1 MDFFPVQK
9 GFNRSG
15 NIQRKNRCV
24 LKKEIK
30 LIPATIKTQWEAAIF
45 FFYLSR
51 IFAHLFQFC
60 GMTKPTKKL
69 FLLDAYAL
77 IYRAHFAFTKT
88 PRINSKGHNTS
99 VPFGF
104 TNTLLEVL
112 QKQKPTHIAIAFDS
126 PGKTF
131 RDEIFAEYKA
141 TRQEMPEDIRYG
153 IPKVK
158 EIIRGFQIPILEKE
172 GFEADDIIGTIS
184 RQACTRD
191 FEVFMMTPDK
201 DFGQLVTDCVFLYKP
216 AYMGNAVD
224 VLGPKEVCEKWDI
237 ENVNQVIDVLGLQGD
252 SSDNI
257 PGVPGIGPKTAAILL
272 KTYGSVENIVAHT
285 AELKGK
291 QKELFTQFGQQ
302 ALLSKKLATI
312 ITDVPIEFNEDSLV
326 YRGPDKD
333 FLKPIFDDLEFKA
346 IAARAFGD
354 PVPVSARPAQA
365 AQLSM
370 FGGEDIITSEIESER
385 QTLASSEVQYQVI
398 EGLSQCEALVQK
410 LKEQSLISIYALL
423 SEGTPVDAEF
433 RAIAFSYREKEA
445 YCVPLKTEEST
456 AILKSLKTVFEDPE
470 ITKAGHNLKAAVL
483 LLRKHGIDV
492 KGQLFDSMLAHYLI
506 EPEASHDL
514 PILATQYLGY
524 SILPDDHSDL
534 REKLCERADI
544 SLQLRKKMCL
554 ELESRRHMKLM
565 NETEMPLLA
574 VLANMEFEG
583 VKVDVNVLGKLS
595 EELKTETDVIQREI
609 YQMAGTEFNIGSP
622 KQLGEVLFDRMKL
635 GEKPKK
641 TKSGQYATG
650 EDILLALSSKHEI
663 ARKILDYRVYEKLRS
678 TYVDALP
685 RMISKTDGRIH
696 TDYRQAVAATGR
708 LSSNNPNLQNIP
720 IRTAKGRQIRKA
732 FVPRSEEFLFMSA
745 DYSQIELRIAAS
757 FAKDQ
762 TMIEA
767 FRNKRDIHTTTA
779 AKVFRVPLES
789 VTADMRRKA
798 KEVNFGILYGSTA
811 FGLSQNL
818 GISRGEAS
826 EIIQA
831 YFTEFPAIKRY
842 MDDSINNARDKE
854 FVETILGRRRY
865 LRDINSRNITTR
877 GFAERNAINAPIQG
891 TAADII
897 KIAMVNIHR
906 WFQKNRLKSKMI
918 MQVHD
923 ELVFDVH
930 RDEVDAVKE
939 NVCFLMKHAVNIE
952 VPMEVEVGVAN
963 NWLDAH

>member
-1 MDFFPVQK
+1 M
-9 GFNRSG
+9 S
-15 NIQRKNRCV
+15 
-24 LKKEIK
+24 
-30 LIPATIKTQWEAAIF
+30 
-45 FFYLSR
+45 
-51 IFAHLFQFC
+51 
-60 GMTKPTKKL
+60 KPEKKL

-88 PRINSKGHNTS
+88 PRINSKGQNTS

-112 QKQKPTHIAIAFDS
+112 QKQKPTHIGIAFDS

-131 RDEIFAEYKA
+131 RDEIFPEYKA
-141 TRQEMPEDIRYG
+141 TRQEMPEDIRFG

-158 EIIRGFQIPILEKE
+158 EIIRGFNIPILEKE
-172 GFEADDIIGTIS
+172 GYEADDIIGTIS
-184 RQACTRD
+184 RQACTQG
-191 FEVFMMTPDK
+191 FEVYMMTPDK
-201 DFGQLVTDCVFLYKP
+201 DFGQLVNECVFLYKP

-237 ENVNQVIDVLGLQGD
+237 DNVNQVIDILGLQGD
-252 SSDNI
+252 TSDNI
-257 PGVPGIGPKTAAILL
+257 PGVPGIGPKTAAALL

-285 AELKGK
+285 AELKGR
-291 QKELFTQFGQQ
+291 QKELFIQFGEQ

-312 ITDVPIEFNEDSLV
+312 ITDAPVEFSEEALEYS
-326 YRGPDKD
+326 GPDKD
-333 FLKPIFDDLEFKA
+333 LLKPIFDEMEFKA
-346 IAARAFGD
+346 IAARAFGEVL
-354 PVPVSARPAQA
+354 PLSSRGTQVS
-365 AQLSM
+365 QLSM
-370 FGGEDIITSEIESER
+370 FESTAAGSDEDVVK
-385 QTLASSEVQYQVI
+385 QTLQISEVQYQVVEDLAGC
-398 EGLSQCEALVQK
+398 EGLAQRLNEQSQFAVVALVDNVLTAEAD
-410 LKEQSLISIYALL
+410 LK
-423 SEGTPVDAEF
+423 G
-433 RAIAFSYREKEA
+433 IAFSYREHEG
-445 YCVPLKTEEST
+445 YFVPLGGQNGKALVETLRS
-456 AILKSLKTVFEDPE
+456 VFENSSV
-470 ITKAGHNLKAAVL
+470 KSGHNLKALVL
-483 LLRKHGIDV
+483 VLKKFGIEV

-514 PILATQYLGY
+514 PILAQQYLGY
-524 SILPDDHSDL
+524 DLLPEDHHDL
-534 REKLCERADI
+534 RVRMCERADVCF
-544 SLQLRKKMCL
+544 QLRKKL
-554 ELESRRHMKLM
+554 NTELESRRHMKLM
-565 NETEMPLLA
+565 SETEMPLLK
-574 VLANMEFEG
+574 VLAEMEYEG
-583 VKVDVNVLGKLS
+583 VRVDVSVLAKLS
-595 EELKTETDVIQREI
+595 EELRSETEIIQREI
-609 YQMAGTEFNIGSP
+609 YEMAGTEFNIGSP
-622 KQLGEVLFDRMKL
+622 KQLGEILFDRMKL

-650 EDILLALSSKHEI
+650 EDILVALGTKHEI

-685 RMISKTDGRIH
+685 KMISRIDARIH

-757 FAKDQ
+757 FANDV
-762 TMIEA
+762 TMIDA
-767 FRNKRDIHTTTA
+767 FRSKRDIHTTTA
-779 AKVFRVPLES
+779 AKVFRVPIEE

-818 GISRGEAS
+818 GISRSEAAD
-826 EIIQA
+826 IITA
-831 YFTEFPAIKRY
+831 YFNEFPAIKRY

-897 KIAMVNIHR
+897 KIAMVNIQA
-906 WFQKNRLKSKMI
+906 WLKKNKMKTKMI

-930 RDEVDAVKE
+930 RDEVEKVKE
-939 NVCFLMKHAVNIE
+939 NVIHLMKHAVALE
-952 VPMEVEVGVAN
+952 VPMEVEVGVAD

>member
-1 MDFFPVQK
+1 M
-9 GFNRSG
+9 S
-15 NIQRKNRCV
+15 
-24 LKKEIK
+24 
-30 LIPATIKTQWEAAIF
+30 
-45 FFYLSR
+45 
-51 IFAHLFQFC
+51 
-60 GMTKPTKKL
+60 KPSKKL

-99 VPFGF
+99 VAFGF

-131 RDEIFAEYKA
+131 RDDLFAEYKA

-172 GFEADDIIGTIS
+172 GYEADDIIGTIS

-191 FEVFMMTPDK
+191 FEVYMMTPDK

-224 VLGPKEVCEKWDI
+224 ILGPKEVCEKWDI
-237 ENVNQVIDVLGLQGD
+237 ENVSQVVDVLGLQGD
-252 SSDNI
+252 TSDNI
-257 PGVPGIGPKTAAILL
+257 PGVPGVGPKTAAALL
-272 KTYGSVENIVAHT
+272 KAYGSVENIVAHAT
-285 AELKGK
+285 ELKGK
-291 QKELFTQFGQQ
+291 QKELFTQFGEQ

-312 ITDVPIEFNEDSLV
+312 ITDVPIEFNEDFLV

-333 FLKPIFDDLEFKA
+333 LLKPIFDELEFKA
-346 IAARAFGD
+346 IAARAFGE
-354 PVPVSARPAQA
+354 VTATVARTPQA

-370 FGGEDIITSEIESER
+370 FGGAPPEEAVDAPLETKGLMS
-385 QTLASSEVQYQVI
+385 AEVQYALVDAVSKAQ
-398 EGLSQCEALVQK
+398 ALVQN
-410 LKEQSLISIYALL
+410 LQEQPVIAIHALISEQNPI
-423 SEGTPVDAEF
+423 DAEF
-433 RAIAFSYREKEA
+433 MAIAFSYREKEG
-445 YCVPLKTEEST
+445 YFIPLKGAEGPE
-456 AILKSLKTVFEDPE
+456 ILKALKPVLENPLVAKT
-470 ITKAGHNLKAAVL
+470 GHNLKATVL
-483 LLRKHGIDV
+483 VLRKSGIEM

-514 PILATQYLGY
+514 QILATQYLGY
-524 SILPDDHSDL
+524 GILPDDHADL

-544 SLQLRKKMCL
+544 SFQLRKLMNM
-554 ELESRRHMKLM
+554 ELESRRHVKLM
-565 NETEMPLLA
+565 NETEMPLLT

-583 VKVDVNVLGKLS
+583 VRIDVDALAKLS
-595 EELKTETDVIQREI
+595 EELKSETEVIQREI
-609 YQMAGTEFNIGSP
+609 YEMAGAEFNIGSP
-622 KQLGEVLFDRMKL
+622 KQLGEILFEKMRL

-650 EDILLALSSKHEI
+650 EDILIALSSKHDI

-685 RMISKTDGRIH
+685 RMISRTDGRIH

-720 IRTAKGRQIRKA
+720 IRTARGRQIRKA
-732 FVPRSEEFLFMSA
+732 FVPRSEEYLFMSA

-757 FAKDQ
+757 FARDE
-762 TMIEA
+762 TMIDA

-779 AKVFRVPLES
+779 AKVFKVPLES
-789 VTADMRRKA
+789 VTPDMRRKA

-826 EIIQA
+826 EIIQS

-842 MDDSINNARDKE
+842 MDDSINNAREKE

-906 WFQKNRLKSKMI
+906 WLQKNQMKTKMI

-930 RDEVDAVKE
+930 RDEEEIVKE
-939 NVCFLMKHAVNIE
+939 NIAFLMKHAVHLE
-952 VPMEVEVGVAN
+952 VPMEVEVGVAD

>member
-1 MDFFPVQK
+1 MEAGYLADFSNFVP
-9 GFNRSG
+9 
-15 NIQRKNRCV
+15 
-24 LKKEIK
+24 
-30 LIPATIKTQWEAAIF
+30 
-45 FFYLSR
+45 
-51 IFAHLFQFC
+51 
-60 GMTKPTKKL
+60 MTKPDKKL

-112 QKQKPTHIAIAFDS
+112 QKQKPTHIGIAFDTAA
-126 PGKTF
+126 KTF

-158 EIIRGFQIPILEKE
+158 EIIRGFKIPILELD
-172 GFEADDIIGTIS
+172 GYEADDIIGTIS
-184 RQACTRD
+184 RQACTQG
-191 FEVFMMTPDK
+191 FEVYMMTPDK
-201 DFGQLVTDCVFLYKP
+201 DFGQLVNDCVFLYKP

-237 ENVNQVIDVLGLQGD
+237 QDVSQVVDVLGLQGD
-252 SSDNI
+252 TSDNI
-257 PGVPGIGPKTAAILL
+257 PGVPGIGPKTAAALL
-272 KTYGSVENIVAHT
+272 KAYGSVENIVAH
-285 AELKGK
+285 ASELKGK
-291 QKELFTQFGQQ
+291 QKELFAQYGEQ
-302 ALLSKKLATI
+302 ALLSKKLAKI
-312 ITDVPIEFNEDSLV
+312 ITDVPIEFNIEQLTYSD
-326 YRGPDKD
+326 PDKD
-333 FLKPIFDDLEFKA
+333 VLKPIFDELEFKS
-346 IAARAFGD
+346 IAARVFGEAT
-354 PVPVSARPAQA
+354 PVAQRPAQS
-365 AQLSM
+365 QLSM
-370 FGGEDIITSEIESER
+370 FDSAQESAPVENM
-385 QTLASSEVQYQVI
+385 TEKGSFAVGEVQYQVADGA
-398 EGLSQCEALVQK
+398 EQCKALVQK
-410 LKEQSLISIYALL
+410 LGEQTLIGFHALITDV
-423 SEGTPVDAEF
+423 SAFDAQLKG
-433 RAIAFSYREKEA
+433 IAFSCREKEA
-445 YCVPLKTEEST
+445 YFVPLKPEDAASVLE
-456 AILKSLKTVFEDPE
+456 IFRPVFENE
-470 ITKAGHNLKAAVL
+470 NMVKAGHNVKAAML
-483 LLRKHGIDV
+483 LLRRYGIEV
-492 KGQLFDSMLAHYLI
+492 KGQLFDAMLAHYLI

-514 PILATQYLGY
+514 QILCAQYLNY
-524 SILPDDHSDL
+524 ELLPDDHADL
-534 REKLCERADI
+534 RERLGERVDLV
-544 SLQLRKKMCL
+544 LQLRKKLMA
-554 ELESRRHMKLM
+554 ELESRRHVKLM
-565 NETEMPLLA
+565 TETEMPLTN
-574 VLANMEFEG
+574 VLAAMEYEG
-583 VKVDVNVLGKLS
+583 VRVDVNVLSKLS
-595 EELKTETDVIQREI
+595 EELRSETEVIQREI
-609 YQMAGTEFNIGSP
+609 YEMAGTEFNIGSP
-622 KQLGEVLFDRMKL
+622 KQLGEILFDRMKL

-650 EDILLALSSKHEI
+650 EDILVALSAKHDI

-685 RMISKTDGRIH
+685 KMISKIDGRIH

-732 FVPRSEEFLFMSA
+732 FVPRNDEYLFMSA

-757 FAKDQ
+757 FAKDE

-779 AKVFRVPLES
+779 AKVFKVPLEA
-789 VTADMRRKA
+789 VTPDMRRKA

-818 GISRGEAS
+818 AISRSEAS
-826 EIIQA
+826 DIIQA

-842 MDDSINNARDKE
+842 MDNSINDAREKE

-865 LRDINSRNITTR
+865 LRDINSRNVTTR

-906 WFQKNRLKSKMI
+906 WLQKNKMRTKMI

-923 ELVFDVH
+923 ELVFDLH
-930 RDEVDAVKE
+930 KDEVDIVKE
-939 NVCFLMKHAVNIE
+939 NVSFLMKHAVHIE
-952 VPMEVEVGVAN
+952 VPMEVEVGVAD